1 MKLEAKDSSGDIVVK
16 ECNDEAQIKNM
27 LKRGWKEASAPKK
40 PAKKFKGNKK

>member
-27 LKRGWKEASAPKK
+27 LKRGWKEVSSYNKSKK
-40 PAKKFKGNKK
+40 YKK

>member
-27 LKRGWKEASAPKK
+27 LKRGWKEVASTSKQSKK
-40 PAKKFKGNKK
+40 KSK